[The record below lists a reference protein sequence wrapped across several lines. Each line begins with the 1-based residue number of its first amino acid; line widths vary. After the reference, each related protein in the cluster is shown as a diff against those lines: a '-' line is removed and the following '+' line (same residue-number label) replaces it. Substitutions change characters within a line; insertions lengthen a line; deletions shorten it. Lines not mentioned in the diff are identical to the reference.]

1 MNASLN
7 AALNRL
13 GVDPKTTDRV
23 ATARKAYLHLA
34 KSAHPD
40 HGGDPVTFLSLKEAW
55 DIVQQTS
62 SSTSSVAADVQST
75 PVAVPADVAQRVA
88 EAFKC
93 FDQLLRADLAGVAG
107 VIDTKP
113 LPPAFC
119 IEPAVRPTKCQID
132 PLTPIP
138 PGALRFGVYHPA
150 THSYTKW
157 SALKPGL
164 EVPSRVHLRI
174 AALGVA
180 EPSAAQV
187 AKVLWASKDLVRGV
201 GTLSDSEMD
210 LLATLCLDKT
220 RWAAEPSTKPKKRK
234 ALVEAPRVD
243 DDDEMVKSV
252 VKKDLI
258 VNVEKSESPAAPAAS
273 TTGTDLLGTA
283 HFDPKVLAAQKFV
296 LSGVFDFAEA
306 TGGLQKGKG
315 ELESLIAQHGGKTAS
330 AVSGKTT
337 ALLVGRLPG
346 GSKVVAAKR
355 NEVPILD
362 VGGLFALLRGADL
375 KDVPRASL
383 DSVQMSKGF
392 GGNGI
397 GVNRLTGPAP
407 VPALAAS

>member
-1 MNASLN
+1 M
-7 AALNRL
+7 
-13 GVDPKTTDRV
+13 
-23 ATARKAYLHLA
+23 
-34 KSAHPD
+34 
-40 HGGDPVTFLSLKEAW
+40 
-55 DIVQQTS
+55 
-62 SSTSSVAADVQST
+62 
-75 PVAVPADVAQRVA
+75 
-88 EAFKC
+88 
-93 FDQLLRADLAGVAG
+93 
-107 VIDTKP
+107 
-113 LPPAFC
+113 
-119 IEPAVRPTKCQID
+119 
-132 PLTPIP
+132 
-138 PGALRFGVYHPA
+138 
-150 THSYTKW
+150 
-157 SALKPGL
+157 
-164 EVPSRVHLRI
+164 PSRVHLRI

-187 AKVLWASKDLVRGV
+187 AAVLRASKDLVRGV

-273 TTGTDLLGTA
+273 TTGIDLLGTA
-283 HFDPKVLAAQKFV
+283 RFDPKVLAAQKFV

-330 AVSGKTT
+330 AGVGQDDR
-337 ALLVGRLPG
+337 APRRPAAGRLEDF
-346 GSKVVAAKR
+346 GSQA
-355 NEVPILD
+355 E
-362 VGGLFALLRGADL
+362 RGAHPRRGWVVCAASRCRL
-375 KDVPRASL
+375 EGRAACIARLGADVQGIR
-383 DSVQMSKGF
+383 